1 MPKNIYLK
9 NRMKYKAYLVE
20 ENEGK
25 YNGQIKELEMSSL
38 DDGNVIIK
46 VHYSSLNYKDAL
58 ASSGAKGVVRSYP
71 FVPGID
77 VAGEIIESSNP
88 EFVAGDNVVA
98 TGYKIGMSVYG
109 GFGELVQLPAKWVL
123 KLPDALNSFDSMCY
137 GTAGITAAACVKK
150 IVDADVSNELPV
162 LVSGATG
169 GVGSVSVG
177 ILAKLGYEVHAISGK
192 QDEIETLKTMGASKV
207 ILRDDYTNEPAK
219 ALDKAI
225 YGGAVDTV
233 GGEILAKM
241 ISMVANH
248 GVVSCCGN
256 VAGAMFTSS
265 VFPFILRG
273 VQLSGIDSAES
284 SLTLKKELWNLL
296 SDQWSLN
303 LTDHTKTIQID
314 GIGDEVKKILEGNQ
328 VGRVV
333 IKHGD

>member
-1 MPKNIYLK
+1 
-9 NRMKYKAYLVE
+9 MKYKAYLVE

-25 YNGQIKELEMSSL
+25 HSGQVKEIEMPSL

-58 ASSGAKGVVRSYP
+58 ASSGVKGVVKSYP

-77 VAGEIIESSNP
+77 VAGEIIETSNS
-88 EFVAGDNVVA
+88 EFSVGDNVVA
-98 TGYKIGMSVYG
+98 TGYKIGMSVFG
-109 GFGELVQLPAKWVL
+109 GFGELVQLPSKWVL
-123 KLPDALNSFDSMCY
+123 KLPAELNSFDSMCY

-150 IVDADVSNELPV
+150 IIDANVSNELPV

-169 GVGSVSVG
+169 GVGSISVG
-177 ILAKLGYEVHAISGK
+177 ILSKLGYQVHAISGK
-192 QDEIETLKTMGASKV
+192 QDKIETLKSMGASEI
-207 ILRDDYTNEPAK
+207 ILRDEFTNEPVK

-225 YGGAVDTV
+225 YGGAVDPV

-241 ISMVANH
+241 ISIVANQ

-256 VAGAMFTSS
+256 VAGAMFNSS

-284 SLTLKKELWNLL
+284 SLVLKKELWNLL
-296 SDQWSLN
+296 SNEWSLN
-303 LTDHTKTIQID
+303 LTDHIKTIQID
-314 GIGDEVKKILEGNQ
+314 GIGDEVKKILNGNQ

>member
-1 MPKNIYLK
+1 
-9 NRMKYKAYLVE
+9 MKYKAYLVE

-25 YNGQIKELEMSSL
+25 HSGQVKEIEMPSL

-58 ASSGAKGVVRSYP
+58 ASSGVKGVVKSYP

-77 VAGEIIESSNP
+77 VAGEIIETSNS
-88 EFVAGDNVVA
+88 EFSVGDNVVA
-98 TGYKIGMSVYG
+98 TGYKIGMSVFG
-109 GFGELVQLPAKWVL
+109 GFGELVQLPSKWVL
-123 KLPDALNSFDSMCY
+123 KLPAELNSFDSMCY

-150 IVDADVSNELPV
+150 IVDANVSNELPV

-169 GVGSVSVG
+169 GVGSISVG
-177 ILAKLGYEVHAISGK
+177 ILSKLGYQVHAISGK
-192 QDEIETLKTMGASKV
+192 QDKIETLKSMGASEI
-207 ILRDDYTNEPAK
+207 ILRDEFTNEPVK

-233 GGEILAKM
+233 GGEILAKI
-241 ISMVANH
+241 ISMVANQ

-284 SLTLKKELWNLL
+284 SLVLKKELWNLL
-296 SDQWSLN
+296 SNEWSLN
-303 LTDHTKTIQID
+303 LTDHIKTIQID
-314 GIGDEVKKILEGNQ
+314 EIGDEVKKILNGNQ

>member
-1 MPKNIYLK
+1 
-9 NRMKYKAYLVE
+9 MKYKAYLVE

-150 IVDADVSNELPV
+150 IVDADVSNQLPV

-192 QDEIETLKTMGASKV
+192 QDEIETLKIMGASKV

-303 LTDHTKTIQID
+303 LTDHIKTIQID

>member
-1 MPKNIYLK
+1 
-9 NRMKYKAYLVE
+9 MKYKAYLVE

-137 GTAGITAAACVKK
+137 GTAGITAAACIKK
-150 IVDADVSNELPV
+150 IVDANVSNELPV

-303 LTDHTKTIQID
+303 LTDHIKTIQID

>member
-1 MPKNIYLK
+1 
-9 NRMKYKAYLVE
+9 MKYKAYLVE
-20 ENEGK
+20 ESEGK
-25 YNGQIKELEMSSL
+25 HSGQVKEIEMPSL

-58 ASSGAKGVVRSYP
+58 ASSGVKGVVKSYP

-77 VAGEIIESSNP
+77 VAGEIIETSNS
-88 EFVAGDNVVA
+88 EFSVGDNVVA
-98 TGYKIGMSVYG
+98 TGYKIGMSVFG
-109 GFGELVQLPAKWVL
+109 GFGELVQLPSKWVL
-123 KLPDALNSFDSMCY
+123 KLPAELNSFDSMCY

-150 IVDADVSNELPV
+150 IVDANVSNELPV

-169 GVGSVSVG
+169 GVGSISVG
-177 ILAKLGYEVHAISGK
+177 ILSKLGYQVHAISGK
-192 QDEIETLKTMGASKV
+192 QDKIETLKSMGASEI
-207 ILRDDYTNEPAK
+207 ILRDEFTNEPVK

-233 GGEILAKM
+233 GGEILAKI
-241 ISMVANH
+241 ISMVANQ

-284 SLTLKKELWNLL
+284 SLLLKKELWNLL
-296 SDQWSLN
+296 SNEWSLN
-303 LTDHTKTIQID
+303 LTDHIKTIQID
-314 GIGDEVKKILEGNQ
+314 GIGDEVKKILNGNQ